1 MPGRVDETSHCS
13 CETFTGSL
21 RARGANAPFVSVIVP
36 VFNDPDRLALCLQA
50 LEGQTYPKD
59 LYEII
64 VVDNGSDEPVG
75 RIVSEYGQSRLCEE
89 RLPGSYA
96 ARNKGISLA
105 RGEIIAFTDAD
116 CIPYADWIEAGAA
129 ALGTTRNCG
138 LVAGRVDVFF
148 EKPDRPTSVEL
159 YDGTRGFL
167 QQKYVEVDRYGATA
181 NLFTWQ
187 SVFAKVG
194 LFNDALR
201 SYGDVEWGRRVD
213 CSGYQLAYCDKVAIR
228 HPARRTWR
236 ELYSRIS
243 RVTGGLRDLTRMNK
257 HLPQDYAS
265 PRKIPA
271 TLIDIW
277 RDPRLDTA
285 TNKLR
290 VVAVAFVVQCMK
302 IYERI
307 RLHIGWGR

>member
-1 MPGRVDETSHCS
+1 MPETADATSHCS
-13 CETFTGSL
+13 ASL
-21 RARGANAPFVSVIVP
+21 PARSANAPFVSVIVP
-36 VFNDPDRLALCLQA
+36 VFNDPVRLALCLQA
-50 LEGQTYPKD
+50 LESQTYPKD

-64 VVDNGSDEPVG
+64 VVDNGSDEPIG
-75 RIVSEYGQSRLCEE
+75 RIVSEYGQARLCEE
-89 RLPGSYA
+89 RRPGSYA

-116 CIPYADWIEAGAA
+116 CIPYSDWIEAGAA
-129 ALGTTRNCG
+129 ALSNMRECG

-148 EKPDRPTSVEL
+148 KNSERPTSVEL

-187 SVFAKVG
+187 AVFGKVG

-213 CSGYQLAYCDKVAIR
+213 RSGYQLAYCDKIAVR
-228 HPARRTWR
+228 HPARHTWR
-236 ELYSRIS
+236 ELYCRIS

-265 PRKIPA
+265 QRKIPA
-271 TLIDIW
+271 ILIEIW
-277 RDPRLDTA
+277 RDPRLSTA

-290 VVAVAFVVQCMK
+290 VIAVTFVVQWMK
-302 IYERI
+302 TFARI
-307 RLHIGWGR
+307 RLHLGWGR